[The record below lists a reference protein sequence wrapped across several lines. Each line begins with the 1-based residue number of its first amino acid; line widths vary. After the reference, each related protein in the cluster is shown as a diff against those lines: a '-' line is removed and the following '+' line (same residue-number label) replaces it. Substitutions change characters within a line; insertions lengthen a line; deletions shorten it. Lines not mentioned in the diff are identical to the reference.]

1 MITIIICCLLIQ
13 YLPTIIAVYALVM
26 FIYGMLNN

>member
-13 YLPTIIAVYALVM
+13 YAPLLIAVYALIM